1 MGTVEAALPRAVLR
15 RIGGVAG
22 AVLHAEQRMGDP
34 GGLAGLVHKAHRRLS
49 GGSAHRQT
57 VALYALGVGHGGA
70 EGEQPQSGVGR
81 AVGRGDAAAEQLHGV
96 AGGQHH
102 GAARQRRAYGVSITA
117 QILQRHK
124 LGAFRAGAHVD
135 EVRGGEVD
143 ILIQRAG
150 ADDDLRPLPL
160 QTAAQRRYVGVLAV
174 QIHQIR
180 IEMQKL
186 DAHMQTL
193 LKAY

>member
-1 MGTVEAALPRAVLR
+1 MGAVKTALPRAVLR
-15 RIGGVAG
+15 RISGVAG
-22 AVLHAEQRMGDP
+22 AVLHVEQRMGDLR
-34 GGLAGLVHKAHRRLS
+34 GLAGLVHKAHRRLP

-57 VALYALGVGHGGA
+57 VALYARRVGHGGA
-70 EGEQPQSGVGR
+70 EGEQSQSGVRR
-81 AVGRGDAAAEQLHGV
+81 AVGQGDAAAEQLHGV

-102 GAARQRRAYGVSITA
+102 NAARQRRAYGVCIAA

-124 LGAFRAGAHVD
+124 LGAFGAGAHVD
-135 EVRGGEVD
+135 KVRVGEVD

-160 QTAAQRRYVGVLAV
+160 QTAPQCRHVGVLAV
-174 QIHQIR
+174 QIHQIG